1 MLKADLHI
9 HTTASDGVYT
19 PSKVVLRAKEKG
31 VQLLAVTDHDTI
43 GGISEAKTAG
53 ENLGITI
60 LPGVELSAGGK
71 AEVHILGYGIDENNG
86 ELNAFLKDMRSERA
100 QRAERIMQKLSE
112 LNLPVEIAHTED
124 HSSIGRPLIAR
135 AMMAKGYVR
144 SVQEAFEK
152 YLGSGC
158 PAYVPRRKL
167 DVTDAIA
174 LLKKAAAVPVLAHPS
189 QIHMPE
195 SDVLDCVD
203 SWIDAGLMGIEIY
216 HPSMYFEHRQR
227 WGALAEARGMLITG
241 GSDFHA
247 LGDKHADIGAMM
259 PYWNNCSED
268 AEKLMHAVDQMKN
281 N

>member
-31 VQLLAVTDHDTI
+31 VQLLAVTDHDAVS
-43 GGISEAKTAG
+43 GLAEAKAVG
-53 ENLGITI
+53 GQLGIQI

-86 ELNAFLKDMRSERA
+86 ELNDFLMNVRNERV
-100 QRAERIMQKLSE
+100 QRAAKIIQKLTE
-112 LNLPVEIAHTED
+112 LGLPIEIPHTEENA
-124 HSSIGRPLIAR
+124 SVGRPLIAR
-135 AMMAKGYVR
+135 AMMTRGYVR

-167 DVTDAIA
+167 DVTEAIA
-174 LLKKAAAVPVLAHPS
+174 LLKRVGAIPVLAHPS
-189 QIHMPE
+189 QIRMDE
-195 SDVLDCVD
+195 KEVLTSIE
-203 SWIDAGLMGIEIY
+203 SWIDTGLMGIEIY
-216 HPSMYFEHRQR
+216 HHSMYFEHRQF
-227 WGALAEARGMLITG
+227 WGAFAEKRGLLITG

-268 AEKLMHAVDQMKN
+268 AERLLLAVDQVK
-281 N
+281 

>member
-43 GGISEAKTAG
+43 CGISEAKAAG
-53 ENLGITI
+53 ENLGVEI

-86 ELNAFLKDMRSERA
+86 KLNAFLKDMKTERA
-100 QRAERIMQKLSE
+100 QRAEKIMQKLSE
-112 LNLPVEIAHTED
+112 LNLPVEIAHNED

-135 AMMAKGYVR
+135 AMMARGYVH

-152 YLGSGC
+152 YIGSGC

-167 DVTDAIA
+167 DVTEVIA
-174 LLKKAAAVPVLAHPS
+174 LLKSIGAVPVLAHPS
-189 QIHMPE
+189 QIRMPE
-195 SDVLDCVD
+195 SDVFAYIDT
-203 SWIDAGLMGIEIY
+203 WIDAGLMGIEIY
-216 HPSMYFEHRQR
+216 HPSMYFEHRQL
-227 WGALAEARGMLITG
+227 WGAFAEERGMLVTG

-259 PYWNNCSED
+259 SYWNNCSED
-268 AEKLMHAVDQMKN
+268 AEKLMQAVDQMKN